1 MNLNN
6 KDLSIEWL
14 GNTALVNSLSTSQ
27 MVSKEIESYLDQMD
41 LKDKGLSDLEAYA
54 SSILDAKYEKVDIE
68 DLIKEHY
75 SHLNNTQQDQLKEV
89 LF

>member
-14 GNTALVNSLSTSQ
+14 GNTALVDSLDTSQ

-68 DLIKEHY
+68 DLIKEHC
-75 SHLNNTQQDQLKEV
+75 SRLNELE
-89 LF
+89 

>member
-1 MNLNN
+1 MPIL
-6 KDLSIEWL
+6 
-14 GNTALVNSLSTSQ
+14 TNSNFAFFL
-27 MVSKEIESYLDQMD
+27 L
-41 LKDKGLSDLEAYA
+41 LSDLEAYV
-54 SSILDAKYEKVDIE
+54 SPILYAKYEKVDIE